1 MTSCAL
7 VADAGGTHV
16 RFALAENAAPRD
28 AKKFDTKD
36 FAGIEDAARAYL
48 GETGATPDAAVFAVA
63 GPVRDGAIHLT
74 NLGWEFS
81 ESSVAGAL
89 GIARVRLINDFEAV
103 ALSLPHLAPEDKVA
117 IGAATSSVAR
127 AAKGTVAF
135 VGPGTGLGVA
145 GLVEDGTALV
155 TEGGHAD
162 FAPNDDLEIEML
174 KVLRRRFGH
183 VSVER
188 LLSGPGLT
196 VLYSTLAEIAGR
208 AGETPEQH
216 AITAAAK
223 ADPASFDGEVL
234 ARFCAILGSVAGN
247 IALTMGATGGVMLAG
262 GILPQLRDALLASP
276 FRARFDAKGRFE
288 AYMKAIPTALIVQ
301 DFAGL
306 IGAAAR
312 SAQIRAG

>member
-1 MTSCAL
+1 MTNCAL

-16 RFALAENAAPRD
+16 RFALAQDAVPRD
-28 AKKFDTKD
+28 AKRYDTKD

-48 GETGATPDAAVFAVA
+48 EETGAKPDTAVFAVA
-63 GPVRDGAIHLT
+63 GPVKDGAIHLT
-74 NLGWEFS
+74 NLGWQFS
-81 ESSVAGAL
+81 QEGLAKAL

-103 ALSLPHLAPEDKVA
+103 ALSLPHLAPEDTIA
-117 IGAATSSVAR
+117 IGPAR
-127 AAKGTVAF
+127 TAKGTVAF
-135 VGPGTGLGVA
+135 IGPGTGFGVA

-162 FAPNDDLEIEML
+162 FAPNDDVEIEML

-196 VLYSTLAEIAGR
+196 VIHSTLAEIAGK

-216 AITAAAK
+216 AITAAAQ
-223 ADPASFDGEVL
+223 ADPASFDGQVF
-234 ARFCAILGSVAGN
+234 ARFCAILGAVAGN

-262 GILPQLRDALLASP
+262 GILPQLREALLASP

-288 AYMKAIPTALIVQ
+288 PYMKAIPTALIVQ

-306 IGAAAR
+306 VGA
-312 SAQIRAG
+312 SAKAVQIRASGR